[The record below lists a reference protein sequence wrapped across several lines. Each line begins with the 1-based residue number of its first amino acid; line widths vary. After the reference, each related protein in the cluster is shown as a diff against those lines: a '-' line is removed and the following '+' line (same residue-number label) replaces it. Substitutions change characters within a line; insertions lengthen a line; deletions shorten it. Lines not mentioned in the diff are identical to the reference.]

1 MLADLFRK
9 PSRPLALAILGTA
22 NSLAFIAF
30 FPVVGWIGEQHGWR
44 QMFVAAGLPGIVL
57 ALVFFLTVREPT
69 RGAAEE
75 LPQRLARESLF
86 GTIRFLAGS
95 RAFLL
100 MALGAMFMGANAY
113 AAGTW
118 SAAFLMRVH
127 GLSLSEIAS
136 WTGPLRGVL
145 GGAGILLGGVLTDRL
160 SRRDARWRLGIP
172 AIACLLVAPAEVLF
186 LLGDRTPLWTTGFA
200 LTSLF
205 TLLHQ
210 APVFAAAMS
219 VARVNM
225 RAVAISI
232 LVLFASLLG
241 QVIGPVLVG
250 FLNDQL
256 QPVVGDTAIR
266 YSLLVIAASA
276 LAAGLSF
283 WAAIR
288 FLEADARR

>member
-1 MLADLFRK
+1 MMKQMRHQPHAD
-9 PSRPLALAILGTA
+9 A
-22 NSLAFIAF
+22 
-30 FPVVGWIGEQHGWR
+30 PVPTPEEQRRRRLRNFWI
-44 QMFVAAGLPGIVL
+44 
-57 ALVFFLTVREPT
+57 FL
-69 RGAAEE
+69 
-75 LPQRLARESLF
+75 
-86 GTIRFLAGS
+86 
-95 RAFLL
+95 
-100 MALGAMFMGANAY
+100 
-113 AAGTW
+113 
-118 SAAFLMRVH
+118 
-127 GLSLSEIAS
+127 
-136 WTGPLRGVL
+136 
-145 GGAGILLGGVLTDRL
+145 
-160 SRRDARWRLGIP
+160 

-250 FLNDQL
+250 VLNDQL

-276 LAAGLSF
+276 LAAGVSF